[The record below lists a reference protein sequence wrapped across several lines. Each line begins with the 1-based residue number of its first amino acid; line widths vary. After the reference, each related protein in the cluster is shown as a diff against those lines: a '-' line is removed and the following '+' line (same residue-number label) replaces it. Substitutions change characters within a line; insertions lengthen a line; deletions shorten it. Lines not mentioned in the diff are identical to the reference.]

1 MTWEAVRLMRY
12 LWAAPCTLVGLALT
26 APAFLF
32 GAIARKVD
40 GVIEIAAPAA
50 MQGSRWLE
58 ALPFNAITF
67 GHVVFATS
75 VMELERLRTHEHAHV
90 RQYEQWGIA
99 FFLAY
104 PASSV
109 WQWLRG
115 GRAYADNWF
124 EVQARRCAGE
134 GAPAA

>member
-1 MTWEAVRLMRY
+1 MRY
-12 LWAAPCTLVGLALT
+12 LWAAPCTLVGLILT
-26 APAFLF
+26 APAFLL
-32 GAIARKVD
+32 GAIARSVD

-50 MQGSRWLE
+50 LQGSRWLE

-67 GHVVFATS
+67 GHVVFGTS
-75 VMELERLRTHEHAHV
+75 VMELERLRAHEHAHV

-115 GRAYADNWF
+115 GRAYVDNWF
-124 EVQARRCAGE
+124 EVQARRSAGQE
-134 GAPAA
+134 PPAA